1 MDTTRVYF
9 VEYDYPDE
17 KLCGM
22 AAEGDP
28 STVIIVQLMPLLAAR
43 VREFAPAVA
52 AFRDVRLVRGEYDP
66 LRMTTRFRLE
76 AVPDT
81 CDKPDEKRSDAV
93 SRDFEVTLTV
103 EAGRVIAA
111 IEALTATLMRLGLI
125 VEYPALLSKR
135 LTEEEGCGMI
145 KNVIVAQRKIGH
157 PRVRDGIATVIEST
171 WTDQSKTYDI
181 YYPNGT
187 IGRLPDNVRPP
198 IDIPQ
203 DRFDKPPPAPD
214 TAVEA
219 ALALAVA
226 RNEAQD
232 TIRDLAGLFAELSE
246 FTPLPDY
253 LSACDFGRRAYIV
266 VSQLA
271 ETFPYSFEELMPLID
286 ITQDEVL
293 IRSVLGDYVGQY
305 DGLTRARE
313 TLLTMREDDGG

>member
-1 MDTTRVYF
+1 
-9 VEYDYPDE
+9 
-17 KLCGM
+17 
-22 AAEGDP
+22 
-28 STVIIVQLMPLLAAR
+28 
-43 VREFAPAVA
+43 
-52 AFRDVRLVRGEYDP
+52 
-66 LRMTTRFRLE
+66 
-76 AVPDT
+76 
-81 CDKPDEKRSDAV
+81 V

-135 LTEEEGCGMI
+135 LTEEEGCGMT
-145 KNVIVAQRKIGH
+145 KNVIVAQREIGH
-157 PRVRDGIATVIEST
+157 PRVRDGIATVIESI
-171 WTDQSKTYDI
+171 WTNQLRTYDI

-253 LSACDFGRRAYIV
+253 LVSACDFGRRAYI

-271 ETFPYSFEELMPLID
+271 ETFPYSFEEIMPLVE
-286 ITQDEVL
+286 ITEDETL
-293 IRSVLGDYVGQY
+293 IRSVLGDYVGQQ
-305 DGLTRARE
+305 DGLARARE
-313 TLLTMREDDGG
+313 TLLAMRADNDG